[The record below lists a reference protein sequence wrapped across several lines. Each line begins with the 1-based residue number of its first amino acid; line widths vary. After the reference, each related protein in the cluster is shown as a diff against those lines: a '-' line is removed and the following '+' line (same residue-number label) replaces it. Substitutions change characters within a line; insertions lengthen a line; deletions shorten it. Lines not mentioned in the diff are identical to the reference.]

1 MATEGIVQEQNDQ
14 GQWIDIAPDTP
25 MFERAKPAPTS
36 DQGDDAEEG
45 VETPPPAAAKPA
57 EGTADKPAADSK
69 KGKPRHDPEARIS
82 QAVDRQREAERR
94 AEEAERRAR
103 DLEARTAPKPE
114 PTKPPVAAKPDKF
127 PNYEK
132 YVETNP
138 DASLEEWLDARDEWR
153 DNRTKAAA

>member
-82 QAVDRQREAERR
+82 QAVARQREAERR
-94 AEEAERRAR
+94 AEEAERRLRERESAP
-103 DLEARTAPKPE
+103 PKPAAE
-114 PTKPPVAAKPDKF
+114 KPAAQAKPERF
-127 PNYEK
+127 PDY
-132 YVETNP
+132 
-138 DASLEEWLDARDEWR
+138 ASY
-153 DNRTKAAA
+153 